1 MEQLILID
9 EAGNQLGVADKL
21 EAHKNGGMLHLAFS
35 ILVYN
40 SCNELLLQKR
50 AERKYHF
57 SGLWSNTCCGHPRPG
72 EDIVQAAR
80 RRLNEEFG
88 FSVPLQARF
97 KFQYEAHDQCSG
109 FTERELVHVLVGH
122 YDGTPYPDK
131 DEIGDW
137 RWCSRDNII
146 KDVAGADIEY
156 TPWFRLIV
164 QKFDLL

>member
-9 EAGNQLGVADKL
+9 EHGNQLGVADKL
-21 EAHKNGGMLHLAFS
+21 EAHKNGGLLHLAFS

-40 SCNELLLQKR
+40 SRNELLLQKR

-57 SGLWSNTCCGHPRPG
+57 PGLWSNTCCGHPRPG
-72 EDIVQAAR
+72 EAVVQAAG

-88 FSVPLQARF
+88 FTVPLRECF
-97 KFQYEAHDQCSG
+97 TFQYVAHDQRSG
-109 FTERELVHVLVGH
+109 LTERELVHVLAGH
-122 YDGTPYPDK
+122 YNGTPCPDS

-146 KDVAGADIEY
+146 KDVVHDDLEY
-156 TPWFRLIV
+156 TPWFRLIL
-164 QKFDLL
+164 QKLELL